1 MEKTLGREYP
11 EGKERVK
18 FLKDNC
24 DEVVEKGYSKRFT
37 PEQIS
42 TMKDLLSENAIQI
55 NDIEEEKK
63 AVTETFSAQL
73 KPLKKEKQSI
83 LMKIKNKAEF
93 VNEQCYKFI
102 DQQEKLTLFYNQ
114 DGDLIDFRPCNPD
127 ELQGTIFQVQRTGT
141 ED

>member
-1 MEKTLGREYP
+1 MDKFLGKEYP
-11 EGKERVK
+11 EGKERIK

-37 PEQIS
+37 PEQLS
-42 TMKDLLSENAIQI
+42 SMKDLLSEKVIKI

-63 AVTETFSAQL
+63 AVTDQFKTLL
-73 KPLKKEKQSI
+73 KPITKEKQEI
-83 LMKIKNKAEF
+83 LSKIKNKAEF

-102 DQQEKLTLFYNQ
+102 DQTERIVLFYNQ

-127 ELQGTIFQVQRTGT
+127 ELQGTIFQMSRTGT
-141 ED
+141 ND